1 LGKTKHPDE
10 AWRFLSFLS
19 SAEYQTDLVR
29 SGLWMPNR
37 TAMYLP
43 ENLDVWY
50 NKDVYGEGYEQMVPY
65 FRDAAPYQTGLCTKV
80 AANQV
85 IRDELNLYFSAEG
98 QDIEVTIQNI
108 TDGVARNSGAP
119 RRYPPS
125 APPPFAPPPRR
136 PPLF

>member
-1 LGKTKHPDE
+1 MGGNEVSKTIGQAHVHSAWAKTKHPDE

-19 SAEYQTDLVR
+19 SPEYQTDLVR

-37 TAMYLP
+37 TEMYEP

-80 AANQV
+80 KANQV

-98 QDIEVTIQNI
+98 QDMEVTIQNI
-108 TDGVARNSGAP
+108 MDGVAAEL
-119 RRYPPS
+119 RR
-125 APPPFAPPPRR
+125 R
-136 PPLF
+136 